1 MASFAHAYLRDVRFE
16 AQVYRVRMQLATPST
31 KSACSEKVRFQW
43 TEPSVKAP
51 RNTLEPEDVVRVHQ
65 LAAQG
70 VHAKSIAQRF
80 SVRTRQIERILTGRS
95 WKGLWP
101 GALPLTASAG
111 GDLLK
116 KGDTARPAQFTQ
128 GDGRAC
134 REARLEG
141 HAASRREA

>member
-1 MASFAHAYLRDVRFE
+1 MASFTHAYLRDVRFE

-80 SVRTRQIERILTGRS
+80 GVRTRQIERILTGQS
-95 WKGLWP
+95 WKHLWP
-101 GALPLTASAG
+101 GASITTASSAVVVSG
-111 GDLLK
+111 EK
-116 KGDTARPAQFTQ
+116 ETACSAQSIRNTYRR
-128 GDGRAC
+128 RA
-134 REARLEG
+134 
-141 HAASRREA
+141 

>member
-70 VHAKSIAQRF
+70 VQAKSIAQRF
-80 SVRTRQIERILTGRS
+80 GVRTRQIERILTGKS

-101 GALPLTASAG
+101 GASPSNGSVGSDGSLRG
-111 GDLLK
+111 EK
-116 KGDTARPAQFTQ
+116 RARPAQFT
-128 GDGRAC
+128 G
-134 REARLEG
+134 REA
-141 HAASRREA
+141 

>member
-70 VHAKSIAQRF
+70 VQAKSIAQRF
-80 SVRTRQIERILTGRS
+80 GVRTRQIERILTGRS
-95 WKGLWP
+95 WKSLWP
-101 GALPLTASAG
+101 GASPINGSVGSDGSLRGEKRAH
-111 GDLLK
+111 
-116 KGDTARPAQFTQ
+116 PAQFT
-128 GDGRAC
+128 G
-134 REARLEG
+134 REA
-141 HAASRREA
+141 

>member
-1 MASFAHAYLRDVRFE
+1 MASFTHAYLRDVRFE

-80 SVRTRQIERILTGRS
+80 GVRTRQIERILTGRS

-101 GALPLTASAG
+101 GASPINGSVGSDGSLRG
-111 GDLLK
+111 EK
-116 KGDTARPAQFTQ
+116 RARPAQFT
-128 GDGRAC
+128 G
-134 REARLEG
+134 REA
-141 HAASRREA
+141 